1 MSLQLNSGQVSASTS
16 TPTSTPTH
24 LQSAPDLV
32 AELDPAP
39 DASAPFAGIGRV
51 PALDHEP
58 SQVAVKESLI
68 IDAGGTEAEEVLAR
82 LWSDRREELELDVAQ
97 ARMESDRH
105 PGARA
110 ATALHSCVPEM
121 G

>member
-1 MSLQLNSGQVSASTS
+1 MSLQLNSGQVSAS

-32 AELDPAP
+32 AELDSAP

-51 PALDHEP
+51 SALDHEP

-68 IDAGGTEAEEVLAR
+68 IDAGGTEAKEVLAR